1 MLLAGEL
8 DLSEGELRNVTLLSW
23 FHIIQWL
30 DTIDTAG
37 IVIKMQWVVKNNWW
51 LEAEDQTTG
60 WP

>member
-8 DLSEGELRNVTLLSW
+8 DLSEGELRNVTLSSW

-30 DTIDTAG
+30 DTIGTAG
-37 IVIKMQWVVKNNWW
+37 IVIKMQWVIKNNWW